1 MKSKVLLYFL
11 AFFLVLTVVI
21 TFPSFVEKEP
31 PPLQASIEDSI
42 VVLADSES
50 LTDKINSILK
60 NKRLNGAITGVTVKH
75 AQNGNVLFSH
85 NGDIRLHPASNM
97 KLLTG
102 MAALETLGPD
112 FRFHTEILTDGQLVG
127 NTLKGNLYVRGKGD
141 PTLLKADFEQI
152 AEELKAQGVEVIEG
166 DLIGDDTWYDNVHL
180 SQDLNWSDEPFHTGA
195 QISALTLAP
204 NEDYDA
210 GTVIVEVTSVDGNA
224 HIRTIPDTDYV
235 TILNKTETG
244 KTKDISI
251 EREHGANTIIVE
263 GTIPK
268 DGSVSRSWVSVWEP
282 TGYALAVFRD
292 SFVEQGIQFAS
303 YSQNI
308 IDTTPDSAQLL
319 VTKKS
324 SPLSEILIP
333 FMKLSNNGI
342 AEVLTKE
349 MGKQVYMEGS
359 WDKGLTVTEDV
370 LEEMGIRREEIM
382 LRDGS
387 GMSHKTLIS
396 SDNIAQLLY
405 DVQDEGWFDAF
416 KYSLPVAGEEDR
428 FVGGTLRQRLTSAPA
443 KGNVTAKTG
452 LITGVSTL
460 SGYVTSFHG
469 EELIFSILI
478 NNHLGSSEVMQE
490 IQDEIVMILAEHKS

>member
-1 MKSKVLLYFL
+1 MKFKVFACLVI
-11 AFFLVLTVVI
+11 FFFVLTALI
-21 TFPSFVEKEP
+21 FFPSFVEEEQT
-31 PPLQASIEDSI
+31 LNEDSVAVI
-42 VVLADSES
+42 ADNEPLAD
-50 LTDKINSILK
+50 KIKHILD
-60 NKRLNGAITGVTVKH
+60 NEQLSSAIVGVTVKH
-75 AQNGNVLFSH
+75 AQSGDLLFSH
-85 NGDIRLHPASNM
+85 NGETRLHPASNM

-102 MAALETLGPD
+102 MAALETLGTD
-112 FRFHTEILTDGQLVG
+112 FRFQTEILTDGQLDG
-127 NTLKGNLYVRGKGD
+127 NTLQGNLYVRGKGD

-152 AEELKAQGVEVIEG
+152 AKELKAQGIEVITG
-166 DLIGDDTWYDNVHL
+166 DLIGDDTWYDNVRL

-195 QISALTLAP
+195 QISALTFAP
-204 NEDYDA
+204 YEDYDS

-235 TILNKTETG
+235 TTLNKTETG
-244 KTKDISI
+244 ETKDISV
-251 EREHGANTIIVE
+251 ERKHGTNMIIVE
-263 GTIPK
+263 GKIPK
-268 DGSVSRSWVSVWEP
+268 DDSISRSWVSVWEP

-292 SFVEQGIQFAS
+292 TLVEQGIQFAS
-303 YSQNI
+303 DSHNI
-308 IDTTPDSAQLL
+308 IEATPDSAQLL

-359 WDKGLTVTEDV
+359 WDKGLEVIEDV
-370 LEEMGIRREEIM
+370 VEAFGVERNEIL

-396 SDNIAQLLY
+396 SNNIAQLLY
-405 DVQDEGWFDAF
+405 VVQGESWFNAF

-428 FVGGTLRQRLTSAPA
+428 FVGGTLRHRLTSAPA

-460 SGYVTSFHG
+460 SGYVKSKDE
-469 EELIFSILI
+469 EELIFSFLI
-478 NNHLGSSEVMQE
+478 NNHLGSNKEMQE
-490 IQDEIVMILAEHKS
+490 IQDDLVRLLAEEKVY